1 MSKDMDAAAHTAY
14 IALGGNLGDAAATVR
29 RAFAA
34 LAALPQT
41 RLLAASSLYRSAP
54 VDASGPDFINAA
66 ASVATG
72 LTPLQLLDALQAIE
86 TAEGRQRPARVQSVD
101 EMSGLDALK
110 VGLAQCVAMI
120 PGVSR
125 SGATIIGGMLL
136 GLSRPAAT
144 EFSFFLAIPTLIGA
158 GVYSLWSDRALLAWA
173 DAPLFAVG
181 LALSFGSALAC
192 VRWLLRYI
200 ASHSFVLFAWYRIIF
215 GLLILLTWQ
224 MNWVQWG

>member
-1 MSKDMDAAAHTAY
+1 MIICLVSRSPHKTSNPDV
-14 IALGGNLGDAAATVR
+14 GR
-29 RAFAA
+29 A
-34 LAALPQT
+34 LAAHV
-41 RLLAASSLYRSAP
+41 ASSATCKSAGCFQSP
-54 VDASGPDFINAA
+54 KTVQKQPTHSKQA
-66 ASVATG
+66 VAPHKPSILMLCVRG
-72 LTPLQLLDALQAIE
+72 GIVIFW
-86 TAEGRQRPARVQSVD
+86 AEGRQRPARVQSVD

-125 SGATIIGGMLL
+125 SGATIIGGMLM

-224 MNWVQWG
+224 MDWVQWSH

>member
-1 MSKDMDAAAHTAY
+1 MRKDMDAAAHTAY

-86 TAEGRQRPARVQSVD
+86 TAEGRQRPWRNAPRT
-101 EMSGLDALK
+101 LDLDLLLYGQQRLDTPRLTLPHPRMLQRAFVLWPLAEIAPAL
-110 VGLAQCVAMI
+110 V
-120 PGVSR
+120 P
-125 SGATIIGGMLL
+125 
-136 GLSRPAAT
+136 P
-144 EFSFFLAIPTLIGA
+144 E
-158 GVYSLWSDRALLAWA
+158 
-173 DAPLFAVG
+173 
-181 LALSFGSALAC
+181 ALAA
-192 VRWLLRYI
+192 VAGQAIERLP
-200 ASHSFVLFAWYRIIF
+200 
-215 GLLILLTWQ
+215 
-224 MNWVQWG
+224 